1 MGLKTVSALMG
12 HASTRMTEHYVHLAG
27 DVGHLRAGAERA
39 VEGWQG
45 AA

>member
-1 MGLKTVSALMG
+1 VDLKTVSALMG
-12 HASTRMTEHYVHLAG
+12 HTTRMTEHYVHLAG

-39 VEGWQG
+39 VEGRQG

>member
-1 MGLKTVSALMG
+1 VDLKTVSALLG
-12 HASTRMTEHYVHLAG
+12 HTSTRMTEHYVHLAG

-39 VEGWQG
+39 AQGRQG